1 MWLSQDIGNETY
13 FIKQVKQRLK
23 DCSFQ
28 MWHNDINTSSRCD
41 LYKKYLTGAT
51 FIRFPEKENRKIPRA
66 F

>member
-1 MWLSQDIGNETY
+1 MKRPGNFFY
-13 FIKQVKQRLK
+13 GFMLY
-23 DCSFQ
+23 
-28 MWHNDINTSSRCD
+28 SSPRCD